1 MASMQEE
8 AVTSIVKADRAG
20 RTRYTDEYKAEVLEA
35 FACSSMSGPAFARQC
50 GIKYPTFAA
59 WVAKAR
65 RGGKR
70 SELRQ
75 AAASPFIIAEIGQA
89 RGCGEDVLEVRLAG
103 GATAVAGNPR
113 QIALLAELLK
123 ALG

>member
-35 FACSSMSGPAFARQC
+35 FAGSSLSGPAFARQC

-65 RGGKR
+65 RGKKR
-70 SELRQ
+70 PEPRQ
-75 AAASPFIIAEIGQA
+75 TSSPFIIAEIGH
-89 RGCGEDVLEVRLAG
+89 GNVSGEEVLELRLAG
-103 GATAVAGNPR
+103 GATAVAGNSR

>member
-35 FACSSMSGPAFARQC
+35 FAGSSLSGPAFARQC

-65 RGGKR
+65 HGEKR
-70 SELRQ
+70 PEPRH
-75 AAASPFIIAEIGQA
+75 AASPFIIAEIGQA
-89 RGCGEDVLEVRLAG
+89 GACGEEVLEVRLAG
-103 GATAVAGNPR
+103 GATALVGSPC

>member
-35 FACSSMSGPAFARQC
+35 FAGSSLSGPAFARQC

-65 RGGKR
+65 RGEKR
-70 SELRQ
+70 PEPRQ
-75 AAASPFIIAEIGQA
+75 AVSPFIIAEIGQA
-89 RGCGEDVLEVRLAG
+89 RGCGEEVLEVRLAG

>member
-1 MASMQEE
+1 MAAMQEE
-8 AVTSIVKADRAG
+8 ASTSIVKADRTG
-20 RTRYTDEYKAEVLEA
+20 RTRYTDEYKTEVLAA
-35 FACSSMSGPAFARQC
+35 FAGSSLSGPVFARQC
-50 GIKYPTFAA
+50 GIKYPTFAS

-70 SELRQ
+70 SEPRP
-75 AAASPFIIAEIGQA
+75 ATSPFIIAEIGQA
-89 RGCGEDVLEVRLAG
+89 GACGEEVLEVRLAG
-103 GATAVAGNPR
+103 GARVLAGSSR

>member
-20 RTRYTDEYKAEVLEA
+20 RTRYSDEYKAEVLEA
-35 FACSSMSGPAFARQC
+35 FAGSSLSGPAFARQC

-70 SELRQ
+70 PEPRQ
-75 AAASPFIIAEIGQA
+75 TSSPFIIAEIGH
-89 RGCGEDVLEVRLAG
+89 GNVSGEEVLEVRLAS
-103 GATAVAGNPR
+103 GATALAGNSR

>member
-20 RTRYTDEYKAEVLEA
+20 RTRYTDEYKTEVLEA
-35 FACSSMSGPAFARQC
+35 FAGSSLSGPAFARQC

-65 RGGKR
+65 RGERHPKP
-70 SELRQ
+70 RQ
-75 AAASPFIIAEIGQA
+75 SASPFIIAEIGQA

-103 GATAVAGNPR
+103 GATALAGSPR